1 MKVLSYEDNSATSP
15 ELNGNELASSFQF
28 SSVAATSARLSKMT
42 YTAQAG
48 TGSDDTGA
56 QNSTTQAIAAVTR
69 WRHGILGSRR
79 RGRIVSR
86 CKAAAALRT
95 DSYSCNSGKTESMS
109 RGSRAPVQKERSRN
123 SVQTASK

>member
-42 YTAQAG
+42 YTAQAE
-48 TGSDDTGA
+48 SDDTGA